1 MITIEKWSGLI
12 TAASPYALPGGACV
26 EQNNIQCLQPG
37 QIQPRNGYTGTAVPG
52 RVVSAAR
59 YTHGTAATWTDRAV
73 LQAGSQL
80 IVWVP

>member
-37 QIQPRNGYTGTAVPG
+37 QIQPRKGYVGVGVNAPGPVTSAV
-52 RVVSAAR
+52 R
-59 YTHGTAATWTDRAV
+59 YS
-73 LQAGSQL
+73 AGSMDR
-80 IVWVP
+80 IVLLAGTSLYIFTP